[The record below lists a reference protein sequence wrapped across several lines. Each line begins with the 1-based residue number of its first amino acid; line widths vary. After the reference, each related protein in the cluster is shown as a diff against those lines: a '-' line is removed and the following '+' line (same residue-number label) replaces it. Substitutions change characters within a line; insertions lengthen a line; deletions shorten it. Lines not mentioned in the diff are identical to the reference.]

1 VARKPKKAQ
10 AVDLHAF
17 HERMVRD
24 ARTFPEMYAALE
36 GWSEL
41 VVKEN
46 PIITC
51 QDGCARCC
59 KHQVLVGEPEW
70 ALIHSWMRDNL
81 TKAQRQRIIG
91 RVHAQVE
98 QPGNPL
104 GRWLGMGSKAP
115 RAFVRS
121 VGRGFNTEATRCPM
135 LGDDNRCE
143 IYPVRPF
150 VCRAYGRAQLASGT
164 NMFCEIFLGRLRQ
177 QPEAG
182 EDMQLQNMSV
192 MSRKYFELNASRAS
206 GGGLFTIMSAH
217 LLRSATGDRDLVK
230 QPIPL
235 QREKEYPVVRQADF
249 PERRVGG
256 TKETTTTVSV
266 VSAP

>member
-1 VARKPKKAQ
+1 MARGAPEAET
-10 AVDLHAF
+10 VDLHAF
-17 HERMVRD
+17 HERMVQA
-24 ARTFPEMYAALE
+24 ARTLPEMYAALE

-46 PIITC
+46 PILEC

-70 ALIHSWMRDNL
+70 LLIHDWMRENL

-91 RVHAQVE
+91 RVRDQMVE
-98 QPGNPL
+98 PGNPL
-104 GRWLGMGSKAP
+104 SRWLRMGKKSN

-121 VGRGFNTEATRCPM
+121 VGRGFVTEQTRCPM

-150 VCRAYGRAQLASGT
+150 VCRAYGRAQMGGGT

-177 QPEAG
+177 DPEALDG
-182 EDMQLQNMSV
+182 MELQKLPV
-192 MSRKYFELNASRAS
+192 MAPKYFQLNDGSS
-206 GGGLFTIMSAH
+206 LDGGQYTIISAQ
-217 LLRSATGDRDLVK
+217 LLRNSTRDGDITKR
-230 QPIPL
+230 PAPL
-235 QREKEYPVVRQADF
+235 RIDEAYPVVSQSDF
-249 PERRVGG
+249 PERRVGQAAASA
-256 TKETTTTVSV
+256 TTISV
-266 VSAP
+266 VDAP

>member
-1 VARKPKKAQ
+1 MARKPKKAQ

-17 HERMVRD
+17 HERLVRD
-24 ARTFPEMYAALE
+24 ARTLPEMYAALE

-51 QDGCARCC
+51 QEGCARCC

-70 ALIHSWMRDNL
+70 RLIHTWMRQNL
-81 TKAQRQRIIG
+81 SKEHRQRIMG

-104 GRWLGMGSKAP
+104 GRWLGMGSKPA
-115 RAFVRS
+115 RVFVRA
-121 VGRGFNTEATRCPM
+121 VGRGFVTESTRCPM

-164 NMFCEIFLGRLRQ
+164 NMFCEVFLGRLRQ
-177 QPEAG
+177 EPEAG
-182 EDMQLQNMSV
+182 EDMKLENMSV
-192 MSRKYFELNASRAS
+192 MSRKYFELNDGRAS

-217 LLRSATGDRDLVK
+217 LLRNATGDRDLVK
-230 QPIPL
+230 QPVPL
-235 QREKEYPVVRQADF
+235 RQEQTLPVVRQSDF

-256 TKETTTTVSV
+256 AKETTTTVSV